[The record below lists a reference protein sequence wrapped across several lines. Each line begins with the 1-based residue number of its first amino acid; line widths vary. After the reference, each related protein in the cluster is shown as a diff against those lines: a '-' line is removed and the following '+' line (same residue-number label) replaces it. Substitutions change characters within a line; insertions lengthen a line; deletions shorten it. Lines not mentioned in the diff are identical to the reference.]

1 MSPKMLREQGLS
13 LLEVLLSLSIIA
25 IILIMATRYFFV
37 ASHNDKVNITVSQIG
52 GLIAAVH
59 NYNGAD
65 PNYSNMTIEKL
76 SVAGQLVNFPGFDGH
91 ETLKTMWGDVFTLQ
105 ANATNITL
113 KINLPDTPT
122 CEALMRA
129 FPSDP
134 KGSVTSECNEKT
146 FNYTFS

>member
-1 MSPKMLREQGLS
+1 MSPKMLREQWLS

-25 IILIMATRYFFV
+25 IILIMARRYFFV

-76 SVAGQLVNFPGFDGH
+76 SVPGPPGNFSFFFFLYTIKKKKSRGF
-91 ETLKTMWGDVFTLQ
+91 FFF
-105 ANATNITL
+105 I
-113 KINLPDTPT
+113 
-122 CEALMRA
+122 
-129 FPSDP
+129 
-134 KGSVTSECNEKT
+134 
-146 FNYTFS
+146 